1 MHWQCNSSCVNND
14 ATFSAPIP
22 QNGQAHSNNADELF
36 ECVWPYFGIG
46 AERVKIA
53 WPYHKHKCLQ

>member
-1 MHWQCNSSCVNND
+1 MI